1 MSKFGSL
8 VKSHPIVIV
17 DFYADWCG
25 PCKMQAPILK
35 ELKKEVGDLV
45 KVIKI
50 DTEKN
55 QKLSSELNIRSIPTL
70 MLYRYGKKVWQ
81 HSGVAQKEQLK
92 SLLKQYS

>member
-8 VKSHPIVIV
+8 VKSHPLVIV

-25 PCKMQAPILK
+25 PCKAQAPILK
-35 ELKKEVGDLV
+35 ELKSEVGDLV
-45 KVIKI
+45 KVVKI

-55 QKLSSELNIRSIPTL
+55 QKLSAELGIRSIPTM

-81 HSGVAQKEQLK
+81 QSGVAQKEQLK
-92 SLLKQYS
+92 KLLKQYS